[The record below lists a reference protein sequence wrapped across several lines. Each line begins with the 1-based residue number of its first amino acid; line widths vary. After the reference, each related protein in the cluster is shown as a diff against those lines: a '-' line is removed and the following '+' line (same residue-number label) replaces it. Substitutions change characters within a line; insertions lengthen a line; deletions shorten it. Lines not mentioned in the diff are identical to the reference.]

1 MTKVTLEDKFASL
14 QRDAYPMPEFV
25 KAALLERNLLD
36 AYHKRPAYQQN
47 DYLGWITRA
56 KRQATANKRLEQ
68 MLSELEQGGIYMNMP
83 NKPSES

>member
-1 MTKVTLEDKFASL
+1 MTKVTPEDKFASL
-14 QRDAYPMPEFV
+14 QRDTYPMPEFV

-36 AYHKRPAYQQN
+36 AYHKRPTYQQN
-47 DYLGWITRA
+47 DYLGWVTRA

-83 NKPSES
+83 HKPSE